1 MRPEIITS
9 YQWYL
14 AANGPIVIA
23 INHPDPI
30 LEDQPPLTFDIEP
43 QIENKIFEI
52 IKEGFIQLSKDGGQ
66 RDSQSNA
73 PSEYN

>member
-14 AANGPIVIA
+14 AANGLIFIQ
-23 INHPDPI
+23 INYPDPI

-43 QIENKIFEI
+43 QIENEIFEI
-52 IKEGFIQLSKDGGQ
+52 IKEGFIKLSKDGGE
-66 RDSQSNA
+66 RDSHSDA